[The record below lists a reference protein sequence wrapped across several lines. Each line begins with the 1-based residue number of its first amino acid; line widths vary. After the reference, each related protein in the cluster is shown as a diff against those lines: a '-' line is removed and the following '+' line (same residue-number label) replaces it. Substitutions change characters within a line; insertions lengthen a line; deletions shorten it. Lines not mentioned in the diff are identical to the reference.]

1 MFRCHPEREPGRFVR
16 RLPVR
21 PSRPWAIEPAALGM
35 ALVRRAGRRGAG
47 PDTHRRA
54 LAARPPSGVSGH
66 RCKSLD
72 SGVGLCEL
80 AGLRKSKLAG
90 QSGSSSPHKANPMN
104 INHAASERTDDE
116 LIAML
121 KTPEM
126 WMVRNPLPLGIVH
139 SLDEALREAYRQSL
153 AGRKPTVIVK
163 MPSDEITIR
172 ADQIYRLWQRLA

>member
-1 MFRCHPEREPGRFVR
+1 
-16 RLPVR
+16 
-21 PSRPWAIEPAALGM
+21 
-35 ALVRRAGRRGAG
+35 
-47 PDTHRRA
+47 
-54 LAARPPSGVSGH
+54 
-66 RCKSLD
+66 
-72 SGVGLCEL
+72 
-80 AGLRKSKLAG
+80 
-90 QSGSSSPHKANPMN
+90 MN